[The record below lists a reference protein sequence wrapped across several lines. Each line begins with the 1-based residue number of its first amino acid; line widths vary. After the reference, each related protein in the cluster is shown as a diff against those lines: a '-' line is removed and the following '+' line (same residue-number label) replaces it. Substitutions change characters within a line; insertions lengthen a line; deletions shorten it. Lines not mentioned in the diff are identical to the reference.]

1 MNIKQT
7 TQLANVLTW
16 DLVYNAQRSETL
28 HVRMIIL
35 FQRIESLWNIIPLDW
50 IMYMLYSLPGI

>member
-35 FQRIESLWNIIPLDW
+35 FQRIESL
-50 IMYMLYSLPGI
+50 